1 LTPSSGEEYK
11 KALHRYS
18 DLSILEAKY
27 IVLPSVFSDIPIVV
41 SYATSQSP
49 PIEIAV
55 RCGGCHCSTWASS
68 NGGLVIDLRNLN
80 NVVVSEDM
88 QSVLVQGGALW
99 GDVYEETQKF
109 GLDVV
114 GAHYW
119 FVGVGGYLLG
129 GGHSRLSGEHGLGS
143 DNVLAATVVL
153 ADGRIVKTSAT
164 EETDLFWAIRGGG
177 NQFGIV
183 VEFVLKTFPA
193 ANSITMGSL
202 VYPGT
207 EIANVLRVVQ
217 EWKKNMTSKEHLG
230 LAFGRAAPYFQP
242 AVMIM
247 PYVSGDIDRAE
258 KVLRPFRD
266 TLKPIIDKSVSLP
279 DMFAVSHIAD
289 GNFENTP
296 SRLNVQCAITSDIWT
311 DTALEVW
318 DRWCKFTENDDC
330 KQTLVIWEI
339 GRPDKIAEVGKADTA
354 FHVRDPHYGVII
366 RGGNR
371 LPASDEGTRTFVSSI
386 VDYIRK
392 ADALKTN
399 NDLGFAFNFAAG
411 DEAPEDVFGDNLP
424 RLRKLKAKYDPTNVW
439 SKGLVIEPD
448 FD

>member
-1 LTPSSGEEYK
+1 
-11 KALHRYS
+11 
-18 DLSILEAKY
+18 
-27 IVLPSVFSDIPIVV
+27 
-41 SYATSQSP
+41 
-49 PIEIAV
+49 
-55 RCGGCHCSTWASS
+55 
-68 NGGLVIDLRNLN
+68 
-80 NVVVSEDM
+80 
-88 QSVLVQGGALW
+88 
-99 GDVYEETQKF
+99 
-109 GLDVV
+109 
-114 GAHYW
+114 
-119 FVGVGGYLLG
+119 
-129 GGHSRLSGEHGLGS
+129 
-143 DNVLAATVVL
+143 
-153 ADGRIVKTSAT
+153 
-164 EETDLFWAIRGGG
+164 
-177 NQFGIV
+177 
-183 VEFVLKTFPA
+183 
-193 ANSITMGSL
+193 
-202 VYPGT
+202 
-207 EIANVLRVVQ
+207 
-217 EWKKNMTSKEHLG
+217 
-230 LAFGRAAPYFQP
+230 
-242 AVMIM
+242 MIM

-366 RGGNR
+366 RGGYVKCSSSLFYLGPLELIIYCSNR

-439 SKGLVIEPD
+439 SKGLLIEPD